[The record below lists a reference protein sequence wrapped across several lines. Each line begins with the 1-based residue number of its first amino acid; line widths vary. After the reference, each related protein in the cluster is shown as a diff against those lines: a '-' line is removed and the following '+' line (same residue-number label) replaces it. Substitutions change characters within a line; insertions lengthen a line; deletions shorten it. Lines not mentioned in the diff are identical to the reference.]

1 METIFVSQTF
11 NIQNKITMLS
21 DRLSTDRVAQI
32 NDTTLHLNGMLNSI
46 IYNNK
51 KYTKQVAV
59 LERSRVLINNT
70 KQQNQTNFCLL

>member
-1 METIFVSQTF
+1 
-11 NIQNKITMLS
+11 MLS

-32 NDTTLHLNGMLNSI
+32 NDTTLRLNGMLNSI

-51 KYTKQVAV
+51 KHTKQVAV